1 MSDIREVHERVIQL
15 STNTVSNVSASDL
28 DRPTPCAGWTLRDL
42 LEHMITQHYGFA
54 AAAAGNG
61 AERGVWELRSVGTHP
76 VAEYAAAAEHVVT
89 AFSLED
95 VLERQFALP
104 EISEDITFPG
114 KQAIGFHLID
124 YVVHSWDVAQSI
136 GESVELDPDIADIA
150 LKIAAAVPNGDERK
164 SDGAAFAPAQS
175 VPSHAAPLDQIL
187 ALLGRSP
194 DWTA

>member
-1 MSDIREVHERVIQL
+1 MSDIREIHERVIQL
-15 STNTVSNVSASDL
+15 STNTVSNVSAADL

-42 LEHMITQHYGFA
+42 LAHMITQHYGFA

-61 AERGVWELRSVGTHP
+61 SEPGIWQARSVGTHP
-76 VAEYAAAAEHVVT
+76 VAEYAAAAKHVVS
-89 AFSLED
+89 AFSMEN
-95 VLERQFALP
+95 VLQRQFALP
-104 EISEDITFPG
+104 EISTDTTFPG

-136 GESVELDPDIADIA
+136 GESIELEPDIARRA

-164 SDGAAFAPAQS
+164 ADGAAFAPALPA
-175 VPSHAAPLDQIL
+175 PSHAAPLDQIL

-194 DWTA
+194 EWSA